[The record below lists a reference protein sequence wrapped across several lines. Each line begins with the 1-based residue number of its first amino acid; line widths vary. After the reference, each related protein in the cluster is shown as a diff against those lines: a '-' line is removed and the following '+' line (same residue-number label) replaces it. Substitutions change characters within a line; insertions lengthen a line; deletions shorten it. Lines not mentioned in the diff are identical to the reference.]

1 MTATSRYSQVL
12 LAFWRQRDPD
22 APLGR
27 RLVTALLVLIGM
39 AGLIALPPEMGWLLM
54 AGMLLLV
61 GLGVWLAVCGSLQEQ
76 NHPAAARTV
85 PGHLRTLKRA
95 ALLGWALC
103 TGLSTLLLWAIFPPG
118 DVGPILL
125 LSCGFIAVFLL
136 WSARMVWLWLLLT
149 LLSPLLGAFA
159 GSLAPAVRALA
170 ALWNEHTAAML
181 VAGLLAQAALV
192 TLAFGAGDAGHHDR
206 HARQTVMRNA
216 MRMQLDGRQAN
227 AAVWGRPIEWL
238 TRPFGLIAEAWQ
250 RRLLARADNRDPSN
264 VMARAALVLHGIQH
278 WLYQLMGLAALSTI
292 VLVAFAA
299 VSHFIQVPLK
309 TFLPG
314 AFGMGV
320 AIASM
325 GFNPGFALPTALW
338 QSRREQALLCLLP
351 GMPRGAALSR
361 AVAAGHLRNAAA
373 AWLGT
378 SLVLVALGIAAD
390 NRWLLCLPLAALPVM
405 AVNLTRRPAAM
416 RAPQVLTTMWP
427 VLAFFAVTGL
437 LYGLSQL
444 GVPLALLAVGVTALS
459 AAMLAWRWRA
469 LAHAPAALPA
479 GRLA

>member
-1 MTATSRYSQVL
+1 MSAASRQSQVL
-12 LAFWRQRDPD
+12 LAFWRQRDLS

-27 RLVTALLVLIGM
+27 RLVMALVVLICM
-39 AGLIALPPEMGWLLM
+39 TGLIALPPEAGWLLV

-76 NHPAAARTV
+76 NQPAAARLV
-85 PGHLRTLKRA
+85 PGHLRALRRA

-103 TGLSTLLLWAIFPPG
+103 TALSTLLLWAVFPPG
-118 DVGPILL
+118 AAGPLLL

-136 WSARMVWLWLLLT
+136 WSSRMVWLWLLLT
-149 LLSPLLGAFA
+149 LLSPLLGALG
-159 GSLAPAVRALA
+159 GSLAPVGRALT
-170 ALWNEHTAAML
+170 ALWDEHTAAML

-192 TLAFGAGDAGHHDR
+192 VLAFGTGDAGHRAR
-206 HARQTVMRNA
+206 HARQTLMRNA
-216 MRMQLDGRQAN
+216 MRMQLDGRQAS
-227 AAVWGRPIEWL
+227 AAAWGRPIEWL
-238 TRPFGLIAEAWQ
+238 TRPFGLAVDAWQ
-250 RRLLARADNRDPSN
+250 RRLLARADNTAPGN
-264 VMARAALVLHGIQH
+264 VMARAAVVLHGAQH
-278 WLYQLMGLAALSTI
+278 WMYQLMGIATLAVI
-292 VLVAFAA
+292 VLIAFAA
-299 VSHFIQVPLK
+299 VSSYWQVPLK

-325 GFNPGFALPTALW
+325 GFNPAFALPTALW

-351 GMPRGAALSR
+351 GMPRGTPLSR
-361 AVAAGHLRNAAA
+361 AVAAGHLRSAAG

-378 SLVLVALGIAAD
+378 SLVLVALGSAAG

-405 AVNLTRRPAAM
+405 AVNLTRRSAAM

-427 VLAFFAVTGL
+427 VLSFFALTGV
-437 LYGLSQL
+437 LYGLTQL
-444 GVPLALLAVGVTALS
+444 GVPLALLAFAVPALS
-459 AAMLAWRWRA
+459 AALLAWRWRA
-469 LAHAPAALPA
+469 LGRAPAALPV

>member
-1 MTATSRYSQVL
+1 MTAASRYSQVL
-12 LAFWRQRDPD
+12 LAFWRQRDLD
-22 APLGR
+22 APVGR
-27 RLVTALLVLIGM
+27 WLVTALLVMICM

-54 AGMLLLV
+54 AGVLLLV

-76 NHPAAARTV
+76 NHPTAARTV

-103 TGLSTLLLWAIFPPG
+103 TGLTTLLLWAIFPPS
-118 DVGPILL
+118 DVWPILL

-136 WSARMVWLWLLLT
+136 WSSRAVWLWLLLT

-159 GSLAPAVRALA
+159 GSLAPAGRTLA
-170 ALWNEHTAAML
+170 ALWSEHTAAMVL
-181 VAGLLAQAALV
+181 AGLLAQAVLV
-192 TLAFGAGDAGHHDR
+192 TLAFGTGDAGHRAR
-206 HARQTVMRNA
+206 HARQTVMRSA
-216 MRMQLDGRQAN
+216 MRMQLEGRPAN

-238 TRPFGLIAEAWQ
+238 TRPFGLVAEAWQ
-250 RRLLARADNRDPSN
+250 RQLLARADNRNPGN
-264 VMARAALVLHGIQH
+264 VMARAAIVLHGIQH
-278 WLYQLMGLAALSTI
+278 WIYQLMGLAALAAI
-292 VLVAFAA
+292 VLVAFAV
-299 VSHFIQVPLK
+299 VSHLIHVPLK

-351 GMPRGAALSR
+351 GMPRGTALSH

-405 AVNLTRRPAAM
+405 AVNLTRRPATM
-416 RAPQVLTTMWP
+416 RAPQLMTTLWP
-427 VLAFFAVTGL
+427 VLAFFTLTGL
-437 LYGLSQL
+437 LYGLLQL
-444 GVPLALLAVGVTALS
+444 GVPLALLAATVAALS
-459 AAMLAWRWRA
+459 AALLAWRWRA
-469 LAHAPAALPA
+469 LSAAPAALPA

>member
-1 MTATSRYSQVL
+1 MAGVL
-12 LAFWRQRDPD
+12 L
-22 APLGR
+22 
-27 RLVTALLVLIGM
+27 M
-39 AGLIALPPEMGWLLM
+39 
-54 AGMLLLV
+54 V

-76 NHPAAARTV
+76 NQPTAARTV

-103 TGLSTLLLWAIFPPG
+103 TALSTLLLWAIFPPG
-118 DVGPILL
+118 DIVPILL

-136 WSARMVWLWLLLT
+136 WSSRMVWLWLLLT

-159 GSLAPAVRALA
+159 GSLAPAGRALA

-181 VAGLLAQAALV
+181 MAGLLAQAALV
-192 TLAFGAGDAGHHDR
+192 TLAFGAGDAGHRSR

-238 TRPFGLIAEAWQ
+238 TRPLGMAVDAWQ
-250 RRLLARADNRDPSN
+250 RRLVARADNRNPGN
-264 VMARAALVLHGIQH
+264 VMARAAIVLHGIQH
-278 WLYQLMGLAALSTI
+278 WMYQLMGLAVLSTL
-292 VLVAFAA
+292 VLIAFLA
-299 VSHFIQVPLK
+299 VSHLTQVSLK

-325 GFNPGFALPTALW
+325 GFNPGFALPMALW
-338 QSRREQALLCLLP
+338 QSRREQALLCLP
-351 GMPRGAALSR
+351 
-361 AVAAGHLRNAAA
+361 
-373 AWLGT
+373 LG
-378 SLVLVALGIAAD
+378 
-390 NRWLLCLPLAALPVM
+390 ALPVM
-405 AVNLTRRPAAM
+405 AVNLTRRAATM
-416 RAPQVLTTMWP
+416 RVPKTMTTVWP
-427 VLAFFAVTGL
+427 VLAFLAATGL

-444 GVPLALLAVGVTALS
+444 GVPLALLAARVAALS
-459 AAMLAWRWRA
+459 AALLAWRWRA
-469 LAHAPAALPA
+469 LDAAPSALPV